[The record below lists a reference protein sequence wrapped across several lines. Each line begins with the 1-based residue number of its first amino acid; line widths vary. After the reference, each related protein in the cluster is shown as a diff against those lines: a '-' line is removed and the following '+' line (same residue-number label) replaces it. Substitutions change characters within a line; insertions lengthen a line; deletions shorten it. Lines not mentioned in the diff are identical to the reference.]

1 MFACPAD
8 SDEMG
13 LGKTVQAIA
22 LLSALYEHVRNR
34 RAAAGDAPTAG
45 GVESGPHLIVVPKTT
60 LGNWEREFSQWAP
73 GLAVVTYSGLEQE
86 RSATRSARWYVT
98 DELSGQ
104 VVRSPASSGTYVGLY
119 PHVAFVSL
127 VPTAYVYLGLLLAHA
142 AVACSAGCAVDLL

>member
-1 MFACPAD
+1 
-8 SDEMG
+8 MG

-22 LLSALYEHVRNR
+22 LLSALYEHMRNR
-34 RAAAGDAPTAG
+34 RAAAGDASTAG
-45 GVESGPHLIVVPKTT
+45 GVESGPHLIVVPKSTI
-60 LGNWEREFSQWAP
+60 GNWEREFSRWAP

-127 VPTAYVYLGLLLAHA
+127 MPTAYVTWTLASPR
-142 AVACSAGCAVDLL
+142 CCCLCCRMCC